1 MTRFKVIPLRQQNN
15 TKEFISK
22 SYTSYTSNS
31 IIPGSTGCVMRPWY
45 MHTMYSVYTR
55 VTFGKK
61 FVDTYNV
68 STKDFNR
75 FMMTPNKVYKNDVLI
90 ADEPSVLIISPGL
103 LHRFVIGD
111 KGVSTLSAHIGPEHE
126 YDESNTP
133 YHQEN
138 ILRTCRLNKE
148 GNNIDL
154 LDDCDTKIRLEK
166 IMKRRDDM
174 QFII

>member
-1 MTRFKVIPLRQQNN
+1 MTRFKVIPLRQQNIKN
-15 TKEFISK
+15 EIISK

-31 IIPGSTGCVMRPWY
+31 IIPGSVNHIMRPWY
-45 MHTMYSVYTR
+45 THTMYSLCTR

-61 FVDTYNV
+61 FVDTYDV

-75 FMMTPNKVYKNDVLI
+75 FIMTPDKVYKNDELI
-90 ADEPSVLIISPGL
+90 AEEPSVLIISPGL
-103 LHRFVIGD
+103 LHRFVIGN
-111 KGVSTLSAHIGPEHE
+111 KGVSTMNVHVSPVYE

-133 YHQEN
+133 YYQEN

-148 GNNIDL
+148 GNTIEL
-154 LDDCDTKIRLEK
+154 LNDNDVQQKLV
-166 IMKRRDDM
+166 MKRWDDM

>member
-31 IIPGSTGCVMRPWY
+31 IIPGSIGCVMRPWY
-45 MHTMYSVYTR
+45 MHTMYSLCTR

-111 KGVSTLSAHIGPEHE
+111 RGVSILNAHIGPEH
-126 YDESNTP
+126 DESN
-133 YHQEN
+133 YQEN

-148 GNNIDL
+148 GNNIEL
-154 LDDCDTKIRLEK
+154 LDDCDTKIRWNDIEYL
-166 IMKRRDDM
+166 I
-174 QFII
+174 

>member
-15 TKEFISK
+15 IQDFFSK

-31 IIPGSTGCVMRPWY
+31 IIPGSIGRVMRPWY
-45 MHTMYSVYTR
+45 THTMYSLYTR

-68 STKDFNR
+68 STEDFNR
-75 FMMTPNKVYKNDVLI
+75 FIMTPNKVYKNDVLI

-111 KGVSTLSAHIGPEHE
+111 KGVSTFNLHIGK
-126 YDESNTP
+126 NN
-133 YHQEN
+133 HQKN

-148 GNNIDL
+148 GNNIEL
-154 LDDCDTKIRLEK
+154 LDDCDLQRW
-166 IMKRRDDM
+166 DD
-174 QFII
+174 IEYLI